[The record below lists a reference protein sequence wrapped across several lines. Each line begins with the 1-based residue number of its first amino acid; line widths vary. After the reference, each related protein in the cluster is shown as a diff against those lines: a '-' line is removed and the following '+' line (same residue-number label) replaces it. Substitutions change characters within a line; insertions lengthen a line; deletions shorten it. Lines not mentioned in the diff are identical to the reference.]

1 MNLTTRVCAALGGTV
16 LYSGLIAIT
25 TVAQAETTRLD
36 NEFFA
41 FKPTKILTTKVSG
54 KWTANPPLINLGLV
68 GKKFSMDTRKAANFV
83 PAACRQLFS
92 SSSRIPKMNEKQ
104 QMLIKGNGCDVTVQ
118 MQAPYFAEYD
128 DSEFKGIL
136 PKGNRLSL
144 SKGRMDFRI
153 QGQISTLDFAVL
165 VSNVQ

>member
-1 MNLTTRVCAALGGTV
+1 
-16 LYSGLIAIT
+16 
-25 TVAQAETTRLD
+25 
-36 NEFFA
+36 
-41 FKPTKILTTKVSG
+41 
-54 KWTANPPLINLGLV
+54 
-68 GKKFSMDTRKAANFV
+68 
-83 PAACRQLFS
+83 
-92 SSSRIPKMNEKQ
+92 MNEKQ